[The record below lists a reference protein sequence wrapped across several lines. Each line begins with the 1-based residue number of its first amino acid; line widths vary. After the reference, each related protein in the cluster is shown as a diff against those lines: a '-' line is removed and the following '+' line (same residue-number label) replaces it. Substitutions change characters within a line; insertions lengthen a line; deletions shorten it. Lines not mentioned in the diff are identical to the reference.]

1 MITLH
6 WYDAAIEADKAVRG
20 VDWVALYNAQNI
32 ETQRIVN
39 ISGREWQHVRLEGEW
54 TDPAEIPT
62 TEERL
67 QADVD
72 YLSMENEYLEGESEQ
87 ARADIDYLLM
97 ITEEE

>member
-6 WYDAAIEADKAVRG
+6 WHNEQMTAEKAVRG
-20 VDWVALYNAQNI
+20 MDWVALYDAENH
-32 ETQRIVN
+32 ETQRIDS
-39 ISGREWQHVRLEGEW
+39 IYGEAWQHIRLEGDW

-62 TEERL
+62 GEERL

-72 YLSMENEYLEGESEQ
+72 FLSMENEYLEGESEQ

>member
-6 WYDAAIEADKAVRG
+6 VYESTFTAAKAVRG
-20 VDWVALYNAQNI
+20 ADWVALYDEENR
-32 ETQRIVN
+32 ETQRINGIAPHV
-39 ISGREWQHVRLEGEW
+39 WPHVRIEGEW
-54 TDPAEIPT
+54 TDPSEIPT
-62 TEERL
+62 SEERL

-97 ITEEE
+97 ITEE

>member
-6 WYDAAIEADKAVRG
+6 WYDQSFTADKAVRG
-20 VDWVALYNAQNI
+20 IDYVVLYDGINT
-32 ETQRIVN
+32 EVQRIIN
-39 ISGREWQHVRLEGEW
+39 IRSTEWEHITLDGDW
-54 TDPAEIPT
+54 TDPSEIPT

-67 QADVD
+67 QADID
-72 YLSMENEYLEGESEQ
+72 YLSMENEYLEGEADQ

>member
-6 WYDAAIEADKAVRG
+6 WHNEQMTAEKAVRG
-20 VDWVALYNAQNI
+20 KDWVALYDAENH
-32 ETQRIVN
+32 ETQRIDF
-39 ISGREWQHVRLEGEW
+39 IYGEAWQHIQLEGEW

>member
-6 WYDAAIEADKAVRG
+6 WYNDTFTAEKAVRSS
-20 VDWVALYNAQNI
+20 DWIRLHDNSGKETALIAGI
-32 ETQRIVN
+32 KLKDWSHIT
-39 ISGREWQHVRLEGEW
+39 LDGEW
-54 TDPAEIPT
+54 SDPSEIPT
-62 TEERL
+62 EAERL

-72 YLSMENEYLEGESEQ
+72 FLTMENEYLEGESAQ